1 MAGMPPPI
9 KSDSGSNEDEWLITY
24 ADAITLLMAFF
35 VIMFSITEPNTE
47 KFEQVTKGM
56 VETLSRQ
63 EVQSPFA
70 DLRKDLNSVSAE
82 SGERAQVDTVR
93 QERVTRFASDDMFA
107 PGSADIL
114 PAGQAPLDRVAELLV
129 LRLGRVNY
137 QVEVRGHTDS
147 DPISTPRYASNWELS
162 AARAAAVVRYLEAQG
177 VDKRRMRAVGMAD
190 TDPVMGPDGQPLD
203 DKAQQR
209 RVEIKIER

>member
-82 SGERAQVDTVR
+82 SGEQAQVDTVR

-114 PAGQAPLDRVAELLV
+114 PSGQAPLDRVAELLV
-129 LRLGRVNY
+129 LRLGRVY

-190 TDPVMGPDGQPLD
+190 TDPVLGSDGQPLE
-203 DKAQQR
+203 DKTQQR

>member
-1 MAGMPPPI
+1 MAGPPPI
-9 KSDSGSNEDEWLITY
+9 KKEEDKEDEWLVTY

-82 SGERAQVDTVR
+82 SGEQAQVDTVR

-114 PAGQAPLDRVAELLV
+114 PSGRAPLDRVAELLV

-137 QVEVRGHTDS
+137 KVEVRGHTDS
-147 DPISTPRYASNWELS
+147 DPISTARYASNWELS

-177 VDKRRMRAVGMAD
+177 VDKSRLRAVGMAD
-190 TDPVMGPDGQPLD
+190 TDPVVDNDGNPIQ
-203 DKAQQR
+203 DKAVQR
-209 RVEIKIER
+209 RVEVKIER

>member
-82 SGERAQVDTVR
+82 SGEQAQVDTVR

-114 PAGQAPLDRVAELLV
+114 PSGQAPLDRVAELLV
-129 LRLGRVNY
+129 LRLGRVY
-137 QVEVRGHTDS
+137 QVEVRGHTDR

-190 TDPVMGPDGQPLD
+190 TDPVLGSDGQPLE
-203 DKAQQR
+203 DKTQQR